1 VELATQKE
9 ASLENWAASPDSEV
23 RSPFAEPHVEL
34 LNRHTCGVDL
44 TFATHRAT
52 SSSSECQIHN
62 STRNLYLLVV
72 F

>member
-9 ASLENWAASPDSEV
+9 ASLESWAASVPIPKFV
-23 RSPFAEPHVEL
+23 AFCEL
-34 LNRHTCGVDL
+34 LNQGHTSGVDL

-72 F
+72 L